1 MQNILMIHAER
12 WDGRMLGCQNFHPAM
27 KDATPN
33 IDALQRGHSL
43 CQHVLHESHLLSLA
57 GEYVVGHLHSR
68 VRKLEQLQGLV
79 LRMFETA
86 GRETKVTVTLPF
98 FAIRRATATNLVEE
112 GAEPFPRR
120 SMQSR

>member
-1 MQNILMIHAER
+1 MIHAES

-33 IDALQRGHSL
+33 IDALAARGTRFANTYCTNPICCPSRANML
-43 CQHVLHESHLLSLA
+43 SGTYTHECESWNN
-57 GEYVVGHLHSR
+57 Y
-68 VRKLEQLQGLV
+68 KGLV